1 MTKMTTSGLH
11 HQHHPHN
18 ARTALYAVTGKPVAH
33 SISPQMHNAAFEAL
47 GMDAAY
53 VRLAAADAES
63 ALAAARSMGLAGM
76 NVTAPYKESM
86 AALVDRMDEE
96 AESVGAVNTV
106 VFEDG
111 KAKGRNTDVYGVRE
125 ALEGNGI
132 LLRGMKAVVLGA
144 GGAAK
149 AAARSLTSAG
159 AEVTIANRTV
169 DKARALA
176 RSLGCAHCGLAG
188 QELGRAMAAASVV
201 VSSLDTADRVIPH
214 DVLRRSMTILEAKY
228 DEKTA
233 LRTDALRIGC
243 RVIDGREWLLYQGAR
258 AFRIFTHRKPP
269 LDAMRKA
276 LYAGEGAGGP
286 AGGNDAS
293 SGGWTG
299 RHGEGSGIGSGW
311 NDRQGGGNGAGGGG
325 LAGRQGGGSG
335 ASSGGWIGGRA
346 GGAGGTAA
354 DGRSRKNKIAL
365 IGFMGTGKTSVAGE
379 IAKRAGCGM
388 LDTDAEIER
397 ASGRKVADIFTRH
410 GEAGFRRLEGIEV
423 AKMAGMRRAV
433 VACGGGVVTVPENAR
448 VLRETCRTV
457 WLWADVRTIMGR
469 LEGDGTRPLLRM
481 ASAGG
486 RENAAKEILGS
497 RLRQYA
503 SASDI
508 VVSTQGRTP
517 GAVAELILDE
527 VGETLRH

>member
-1 MTKMTTSGLH
+1 MNKMTAGTFH
-11 HQHHPHN
+11 RQHN
-18 ARTALYAVTGKPVAH
+18 ARTALYAVTGRPVAH
-33 SISPQMHNAAFEAL
+33 SLSPQMHNAAFEAL

-53 VRLAAADAES
+53 VRLAAADAEG

-76 NVTAPYKESM
+76 NVTAPYKEGM
-86 AALVDRMDEE
+86 ASLVDRMDEE
-96 AESVGAVNTV
+96 AESIGAVNTV

-111 KAKGRNTDVYGVRE
+111 KAKGRNTDVYGVRG
-125 ALEGNGI
+125 ALEENGI
-132 LLRGMKAVVLGA
+132 LLRGRKAVVLGA

-149 AAARSLTSAG
+149 AAARALTSAG

-188 QELGRAMAAASVV
+188 QELARAMAAASVV

-233 LRTDALRIGC
+233 LRADAMRIGC

-276 LYAGEGAGGP
+276 LYA
-286 AGGNDAS
+286 
-293 SGGWTG
+293 
-299 RHGEGSGIGSGW
+299 
-311 NDRQGGGNGAGGGG
+311 AGGGSD
-325 LAGRQGGGSG
+325 RG
-335 ASSGGWIGGRA
+335 AA
-346 GGAGGTAA
+346 GAGKKT
-354 DGRSRKNKIAL
+354 NIAL
-365 IGFMGTGKTSVAGE
+365 IGFMGTGKTSVARD

-397 ASGRKVADIFTRH
+397 AAGRKVADIFTRH
-410 GEAGFRRLEGIEV
+410 GEAEFRGLEAIEV

-469 LEGDGTRPLLRM
+469 LEGDGTRPLLRA

-486 RENAAKEILGS
+486 RENAAREILSS

-527 VGETLRH
+527 VGEALRH